1 MSIVKRDGVN
11 LHQDF
16 SFPIDSSIFDF
27 DLVIYGDIS
36 KATLTDH
43 LGKVLHTLSMT
54 EKKS

>member
-1 MSIVKRDGVN
+1 MKRDGVN